1 MNLKRRTQKALVPVH
16 ISCSNTFMRSL
27 SQTARCLTLLVQ
39 ALILSCKAP
48 EPEVAEQRT
57 NVVLITIETLR
68 ADHVGVYGYARNT
81 TPNLDRLARQG
92 AFFQQAIAQAPFT
105 LPSLA
110 SVMTGLT
117 PPAHGVRNHPAQL
130 SPELVTLAEHF
141 SQADYHTAA
150 MTRHSWLRR
159 KSSFD
164 QGFDEYHNNK
174 FSAGLDARS
183 LSLAAIEWLHVNGQE
198 PFFLW
203 LHFLDPHLPYTPG
216 YPYSVMYHP
225 DHQEEKRVQQ
235 LFSMI
240 DRPREDFLP
249 TPYADLS
256 GGPYYDLVLRYFPGN
271 EALLDLA
278 LWRRHRGDIF
288 FGKVR
293 YPSADVSQMRDL
305 YDGALAYTD
314 DNVARLL
321 RALAEQGL
329 EENTLV
335 VVAGDHGEAFG
346 EHDLFFTHD
355 FTLYDEVV
363 RVPLI
368 ARMPG
373 RIAPGT
379 DIPQQV
385 RLMDIAPTLLDLA
398 GLNIPDNMEGES
410 LVPLLEGKTLP
421 FLPAFA
427 ESAPFRHQFPQQP
440 RVHFKGN
447 KGKWRMVRTERWKLI
462 MIPHP
467 DGDIFE
473 LYDLQSDPGETK
485 NLYNDLPGE
494 VGKLWPTL
502 EAWLQQDTQRDVD
515 RSAEEAQ
522 SLDELDPATRQQ
534 LEILGYIERSSP
546 PEKESPKK

>member
-1 MNLKRRTQKALVPVH
+1 MKSFSR
-16 ISCSNTFMRSL
+16 
-27 SQTARCLTLLVQ
+27 TARCIPALL
-39 ALILSCKAP
+39 LPLLLSCTAP
-48 EPEVAEQRT
+48 EPGAVEQRP
-57 NVVLITIETLR
+57 NIVLITIETLR
-68 ADHVGVYGYARNT
+68 ADHVGIYGYERNT

-92 AFFQQAIAQAPFT
+92 AVFQQAIAQAPFT

-117 PPAHGVRNHPAQL
+117 PPSHGVRNHPAQL
-130 SPELVTLAEHF
+130 NPELITLAEHL
-141 SQADYHTAA
+141 SQAGYRTAA

-183 LSLAAIEWLHVNGQE
+183 LSLAAADWISGNDEQ

-216 YPYSVMYHP
+216 YPYSVIYHP
-225 DHQEEKRVQQ
+225 AHQEDKQVRH
-235 LFSMI
+235 LSSLI
-240 DRPREDFLP
+240 ARPREDFLP
-249 TPYADLS
+249 TPYADLA
-256 GGPYYDLVLRYFPGN
+256 GGPHYDLVMRYYPDN
-271 EALLDLA
+271 AALLDLA
-278 LWRRHRGDIF
+278 LWRRPRGDIF
-288 FGKVR
+288 FGKMR
-293 YPSADVSQMRDL
+293 YPSADVSQLRDL
-305 YDGALAYTD
+305 YDGVLSYTD

-321 RALAEQGL
+321 KTLSERGL
-329 EENTLV
+329 ENDTIV
-335 VVAGDHGEAFG
+335 MVAGDHGEAFG
-346 EHDLFFTHD
+346 DHDLFFTHD

-368 ARMPG
+368 LRMPS

-398 GLNIPDNMEGES
+398 GLEIPSNMEGES

-421 FLPAFA
+421 YLPAFA
-427 ESAPFRHQFPQQP
+427 ESAPYRRQFPQQP
-440 RVHFKGN
+440 RVYYKGN

-473 LYDLQSDPGETK
+473 LYDLQSDPGETT
-485 NLYNDLPGE
+485 NLYEDLPGE
-494 VGKLWPTL
+494 VGKLWPKL
-502 EAWLQQDTQRDVD
+502 EAWLQQDAHRDTD
-515 RSAEEAQ
+515 RSTEEER

-534 LEILGYIERSSP
+534 LEVLGYIERSSTS
-546 PEKESPKK
+546 EKDSPKK